1 MKSRK
6 LMQLSRRKRLEP
18 QIQWLRAAAA
28 QHQPVVQECDL
39 LEISFSEWC
48 QSLRIKTDK
57 GLQPFEL
64 FPWQES
70 FADLILGEKPLT
82 RRAIALLSS
91 RQTGKTSLLLAL
103 AAYLAQSRRQFTA
116 LVIHRTTQD
125 AYLLCRRLKRFLD
138 GVTLKTDSLSLLE
151 FADSNSAIHF
161 RSCNPKK
168 ADGAESAGRGLESV
182 DLVFCDEAS
191 HSANLK
197 DVLGVV
203 APTLTW
209 SSMGIVC
216 FVGTASSKQSYYYE
230 NLAAAAGGAEKLENT
245 LSGIREGKLA
255 PYQVLDTGE
264 GAIGVVTNWRA
275 IERFKNEPDFL
286 SRVQNEF
293 DLSDSQMDSE
303 YELIFGS
310 SVDSAVFDYALVMG
324 AQVEPE
330 PYEYSCSDIIYI
342 GVDPAGIGKDFAVA
356 IALRAT
362 KEEGHEIYTVVEMYR
377 KRTGT
382 SEQHLSAVDS
392 MILDFDPLKTVV
404 ETNAMGQTWLEHLLG
419 RGHSR
424 PIIGVATTAKSKPVL
439 IGRLQLALER
449 GVLRVS
455 QKPIIDELLA
465 YRRLEN
471 DKMEAGGNAHD
482 DCVTALSL
490 ALLASGFNQ

>member
-6 LMQLSRRKRLEP
+6 LAHLGQQRRHSHQR
-18 QIQWLRAAAA
+18 QWIRAAAA
-28 QHQPVVQECDL
+28 VTDTSGQGEL
-39 LEISFSEWC
+39 LQVPFAQWC
-48 QSLRIKTDK
+48 AGLRIKTDK

-64 FPWQES
+64 FDWQQKT
-70 FADLILGEKPLT
+70 ANLIAGDRALT

-116 LVIHRTTQD
+116 LIIHRTTQD

-182 DLVFCDEAS
+182 DLVVIDEAS
-191 HSANLK
+191 HTQNLK

-209 SSMGIVC
+209 SSMGVVC

-230 NLAAAAGGAEKLENT
+230 NLATAAGGAEALEKV
-245 LSGIREGKLA
+245 LSGIRSGHTA
-255 PYQVLDTGE
+255 PFQILDTGK
-264 GAIGVVTNWRA
+264 GAAGIVTNWRA

-286 SRVQNEF
+286 GRVQNEF

-310 SVDSAVFDYALVMG
+310 SVDQAVFDYGLVMG

-356 IALRAT
+356 IALRVT

-392 MILDFDPLKTVV
+392 MILDFDPLKTVI
-404 ETNAMGQTWLEHLLG
+404 ETNSMGQTWLEHLLG

-424 PIIGVATTAKSKPVL
+424 PIVGIASTAKSKPVL

-449 GVLRVS
+449 GVLRIS

-471 DKMEAGGNAHD
+471 DKMAAGGNAHD